1 MRSPSAWVFPGGPP
15 AFARACA
22 TIRPDAAH
30 RGPARLLARADESGR
45 DRDVSADVGAFMK
58 YNKIEGFDLEIQFA
72 TKFLL
77 KDGKW
82 ALDLTRRNMK
92 QKYNESG
99 YSWCDADK
107 KEELIEHGGAARFL
121 IARKKRTHTDDSHR
135 PMAFVHFRFTLQG
148 EAVGV
153 EGGQP
158 SLYVMDIQ
166 LEPEVCAWPAPP
178 PQTCSALPCDES
190 F

>member
-1 MRSPSAWVFPGGPP
+1 MQYQKGFGYFWRLGLTSA
-15 AFARACA
+15 AFLCAHAR
-22 TIRPDAAH
+22 P
-30 RGPARLLARADESGR
+30 ADESGR

-92 QKYNESG
+92 EKYNESG

-135 PMAFVHFRFTLQG
+135 PMAFIHFRFTLQG

-158 SLYVMDIQ
+158 AVYIMDIQ
-166 LEPEVCAWPAPP
+166 LEPEVCKLMRGIHLSTASCRCA
-178 PQTCSALPCDES
+178 SR
-190 F
+190 